1 MDPYH
6 CEGLQVT
13 PAAMA
18 KSHTGSGAVCSGLCS
33 CRSTSNRNFR
43 LGLKRRSCSCS
54 QESGT
59 PSQSSL
65 CRPQKRR
72 RVASNYRFAASES
85 VFKPTP
91 LQDGRTAH
99 DAINP
104 TEGFLYGQDRPKGCV
119 LNSTSSR
126 RVPPSAGLSKWPGK
140 APAVSNSPIRA
151 LHRSLY
157 LHETHKTSNQIFE
170 TGGSTHSRILGRHV
184 TNSPVR
190 IPVAP
195 GSSNHNVAPRGPGVH
210 NKPPQVCA
218 HAEYTAGVSG
228 FPNQY
233 TDNDHSFTTGQDFR
247 LAEGSIRIVETQS
260 SSNQV
265 FRMVRRETCGNQT
278 SSLYSSTTL
287 PSTAESE
294 GRRHSCSSRADSPF
308 TGGLQGLEMVDF
320 TTPGTLLFTTAEI
333 GGVHSDNIRCIY
345 SGLGSSLS
353 GSENWRSMDSRRVPI
368 THQYVGTESSLFSY
382 SVLFEGTGSSECL
395 SETGQPDSNCVSEQ
409 DGQFFSDSPL
419 SSCHSG
425 LGLVSSSPNCF
436 TSRIPTRRREHNRRL
451 GIESPPGQQ
460 RLAVMPVSFR
470 HPQPHAGSIF
480 DRFICLQNEPPV
492 TFILQ
497 LEARPRCMH
506 NRCILS
512 IMGRNDSIS
521 LPPILPGR
529 QSSVEDTPGLGRI
542 CLPDSTGMAS
552 TTLVPTGTVN
562 VDRLTN
568 FASGGPRPITQ
579 YELPTQPSA
588 SGREVVPDRLAYLRQ
603 IYEAQ
608 GFSQRVAEL
617 VIESWRG
624 NTNAAYNSAWRKW
637 HSWCCRRGINPV
649 SATVASIM
657 EFLTDQFDLGLQY
670 RTINTMRSSISTTH
684 PGIKGTAVGSH
695 PLVSWLM
702 RGMFNCRPPM
712 PRYERSWNI
721 GTVIDFFTN
730 HYKSA
735 SLTVLQLA
743 KKAATLLAITNA
755 DRCSDLAALDRDH
768 LKQTPTGVE
777 FTVVQLTKTRSR
789 KSSTPRKVLYHY
801 FLENTEVC
809 PVTVLQLYL
818 DRTAEQASS
827 MRSPRPV
834 FVTSRKPIHRA
845 KPGTIGHWI
854 KDTLGRAGVDTETFS
869 AHSTRSASTSHA
881 ATREVPVCDILKAAN
896 WSSQSTFERFYY
908 RPNGSDSFQRAILQ
922 STEETRYYTFLY

>member
-1 MDPYH
+1 MPSTQLEYLGFLINTQTMTIALPPAKISDLQKEASGLLKHSPVPTKSLERFIGKLVATKPAVYIAPLRYRALQSLKVAATLAQQEQAVLSQEACKDLRWWISQLPAH
-6 CEGLQVT
+6 CSSPLLRLEASTVITSDASIQGW
-13 PAAMA
+13 
-18 KSHTGSGAVCSGLCS
+18 GAVCQGV
-33 CRSTSNRNFR
+33 RTGGRWTA
-43 LGLKRRSCSCS
+43 
-54 QESGT
+54 EE
-59 PSQSSL
+59 SQSHINML
-65 CRPQKRR
+65 ELK
-72 RVASNYRFAASES
+72 AA
-85 VFKPTP
+85 F
-91 LQDGRTAH
+91 L
-99 DAINP
+99 AI
-104 TEGFLYGQDRPKGCV
+104 Q
-119 LNSTSSR
+119 
-126 RVPPSAGLSKWPGK
+126 
-140 APAVSNSPIRA
+140 
-151 LHRSLY
+151 
-157 LHETHKTSNQIFE
+157 
-170 TGGSTHSRILGRHV
+170 
-184 TNSPVR
+184 
-190 IPVAP
+190 
-195 GSSNHNVAPRGPGVH
+195 
-210 NKPPQVCA
+210 
-218 HAEYTAGVSG
+218 
-228 FPNQY
+228 
-233 TDNDHSFTTGQDFR
+233 SF
-247 LAEGSIRIVETQS
+247 
-260 SSNQV
+260 
-265 FRMVRRETCGNQT
+265 
-278 SSLYSSTTL
+278 
-287 PSTAESE
+287 
-294 GRRHSCSSRADSPF
+294 
-308 TGGLQGLEMVDF
+308 
-320 TTPGTLLFTTAEI
+320 
-333 GGVHSDNIRCIY
+333 
-345 SGLGSSLS
+345 
-353 GSENWRSMDSRRVPI
+353 
-368 THQYVGTESSLFSY
+368 
-382 SVLFEGTGSSECL
+382 FEGTGSSECL

-409 DGQFFSDSPL
+409 DGWFFSDSPL
-419 SSCHSG
+419 SSCYSG

-451 GIESPPGQQ
+451 GIKTPPGQQ

-470 HPQPHAGSIF
+470 HPQPHAGPIF
-480 DRFICLQNEPPV
+480 DRFICLQNKPPV

-529 QSSVEDTPGLGRI
+529 QSSVDDTPGLGRI

-637 HSWCCRRGINPV
+637 HSWCCRRSINPV
-649 SATVASIM
+649 SATVASIV

-684 PGIKGTAVGSH
+684 PGIEGTAVGSH
-695 PLVSWLM
+695 PLVSRLM

-712 PRYERSWNI
+712 PRYDRSWNI
-721 GTVIDFFTN
+721 GTMIDFFTN

-755 DRCSDLAALDRDH
+755 DRCSNLAALDRDH

-818 DRTAEQASS
+818 DRTAEQ
-827 MRSPRPV
+827 V
-834 FVTSRKPIHRA
+834 F
-845 KPGTIGHWI
+845 
-854 KDTLGRAGVDTETFS
+854 
-869 AHSTRSASTSHA
+869 
-881 ATREVPVCDILKAAN
+881 
-896 WSSQSTFERFYY
+896 Q
-908 RPNGSDSFQRAILQ
+908 
-922 STEETRYYTFLY
+922 

>member
-1 MDPYH
+1 MITSDASIQ
-6 CEGLQVT
+6 GW
-13 PAAMA
+13 
-18 KSHTGSGAVCSGLCS
+18 GAVCQGV
-33 CRSTSNRNFR
+33 RTGGRWTA
-43 LGLKRRSCSCS
+43 
-54 QESGT
+54 EE
-59 PSQSSL
+59 SQSHINMLELKAAFLAIQSFLKEQEAVNVLVRLDNRTAIAYLNRMGSSSLTPL
-65 CRPQKRR
+65 CR
-72 RVASNYRFAASES
+72 
-85 VFKPTP
+85 
-91 LQDGRTAH
+91 L
-99 DAINP
+99 AIQVWDWC
-104 TEGFLYGQDRPKGCV
+104 LARQIV
-119 LNSTSSR
+119 L
-126 RVPPSAGLSKWPGK
+126 
-140 APAVSNSPIRA
+140 RA
-151 LHRSLY
+151 EY
-157 LHETHKTSNQIFE
+157 L
-170 TGGSTHSRILGRHV
+170 
-184 TNSPVR
+184 
-190 IPVAP
+190 
-195 GSSNHNVAPRGPGVH
+195 PGVE
-210 NKPPQVCA
+210 N
-218 HAEYTAGVSG
+218 
-228 FPNQY
+228 
-233 TDNDHSFTTGQDFR
+233 
-247 LAEGSIRIVETQS
+247 
-260 SSNQV
+260 
-265 FRMVRRETCGNQT
+265 
-278 SSLYSSTTL
+278 
-287 PSTAESE
+287 
-294 GRRHSCSSRADSPF
+294 
-308 TGGLQGLEMVDF
+308 
-320 TTPGTLLFTTAEI
+320 TTADWE
-333 GGVHSDNIRCIY
+333 
-345 SGLGSSLS
+345 
-353 GSENWRSMDSRRVPI
+353 SR
-368 THQYVGTESSLFSY
+368 H
-382 SVLFEGTGSSECL
+382 
-395 SETGQPDSNCVSEQ
+395 GQ
-409 DGQFFSDSPL
+409 
-419 SSCHSG
+419 
-425 LGLVSSSPNCF
+425 
-436 TSRIPTRRREHNRRL
+436 T
-451 GIESPPGQQ
+451 PPGQQ

-470 HPQPHAGSIF
+470 HPQPHAGPIF

-588 SGREVVPDRLAYLRQ
+588 SGREVVPDRLAAYLRQ

-608 GFSQRVAEL
+608 GFLQRVAEL

-657 EFLTDQFDLGLQY
+657 EFLTDQFDLELQY
-670 RTINTMRSSISTTH
+670 RTINTMQSSISTTH
-684 PGIKGTAVGSH
+684 PGIEGTAVGSH
-695 PLVSWLM
+695 PLVSRLM

-712 PRYERSWNI
+712 PRYDRSWNI

-777 FTVVQLTKTRSR
+777 FTVMQLTKTRSR

-809 PVTVLQLYL
+809 LVTVLQLYL

-854 KDTLGRAGVDTETFS
+854 KDTLSKAGVDTETFS

-881 ATREVPVCDILKAAN
+881 ATRGVPVCDILKAAT